1 MNINLVDEALG
12 GRNLHSHLNG
22 SSMCGWLDLK
32 KIFLQSQTYSKLKEK
47 RIILDKKKTKSF
59 DLKIDDDFRPI
70 INEF

>member
-1 MNINLVDEALG
+1 MNIYLADEALG

-22 SSMCGWLDLK
+22 SSMCGWSVLK
-32 KIFLQSQTYSKLKEK
+32 KNFFKTNEIFKNIKEK
-47 RIILDKKKTKSF
+47 RIILDKKTKSF